1 MIKEIPPQQAWDLLK
16 SNANATL
23 LDVRSSVEYYYVG
36 HPCGAIHIPYKEA
49 PDWETDKNF
58 AEKVLSGLINKGNKG
73 NKANKAE
80 IIVLQPVLI
89 ICRSG
94 KRSMEAA
101 EELNRHGFKEI
112 YNILEGFEGD
122 RDENNHRS
130 TINGWRFHNLP
141 WEQT

>member
-1 MIKEIPPQQAWDLLK
+1 MIKEISPQQAWDLLQ
-16 SNANATL
+16 SNADATL
-23 LDVRSSVEYYYVG
+23 LDVRSTVEYYYVG
-36 HPCGAIHIPYKEA
+36 HPSMAIHIPLKEA
-49 PDWETDKNF
+49 PDWGIDENF
-58 AEKVLSGLINKGNKG
+58 VEKVRSALT
-73 NKANKAE
+73 NKAKEVEKN
-80 IIVLQPVLI
+80 VSQPVLI

-101 EELNRHGFKEI
+101 EELNRHGFIEI
-112 YNILEGFEGD
+112 YNIAEGFEGD

>member
-1 MIKEIPPQQAWDLLK
+1 MIKEIPPQRAWDLLQ

-36 HPCGAIHIPYKEA
+36 HPCGAIHIPYQEA
-49 PDWETDKNF
+49 PDWEIDENF
-58 AEKVLSGLINKGNKG
+58 AEKVLSALINKTREDEK
-73 NKANKAE
+73 
-80 IIVLQPVLI
+80 IVSQPVLV

-101 EELNRHGFKEI
+101 EELNRYGFKEI
-112 YNILEGFEGD
+112 YNIAEGFEGD
-122 RDENNHRS
+122 RDKNNHRS
-130 TINGWRFHNLP
+130 TISGWRFHNLP

>member
-1 MIKEIPPQQAWDLLK
+1 MIKEISPQQAWELLQ
-16 SNANATL
+16 ANADAIL
-23 LDVRSSVEYYYVG
+23 LDVRSTVEYYYVG
-36 HPCGAIHIPYKEA
+36 HPSGSIHIPLKEA
-49 PDWETDKNF
+49 PDWANDENF
-58 AEKVLSGLINKGNKG
+58 VEKVLSALT
-73 NKANKAE
+73 NKAKEVE
-80 IIVLQPVLI
+80 IIVSQPVLI

-112 YNILEGFEGD
+112 YNIAEGFEGD

>member
-1 MIKEIPPQQAWDLLK
+1 MIKEISPQRAWELLQ
-16 SNANATL
+16 SNTDATL
-23 LDVRSSVEYYYVG
+23 LDVRSSVEYHYVG
-36 HPCGAIHIPYKEA
+36 HPYGAIHIPLKEA
-49 PDWETDKNF
+49 PDWETDEKF
-58 AEKVLSGLINKGNKG
+58 VEKVLSALK
-73 NKANKAE
+73 NKAKEVE

-101 EELNRHGFKEI
+101 DELNRHGFKEI
-112 YNILEGFEGD
+112 YNIAEGFEGD
-122 RDENNHRS
+122 KDENNHRS